1 MLDLFKDTPDANLYD
16 AYDKVYVECLKF
28 SLMHL
33 IQANLERIAQRWHL
47 HDTRQQKHTDV
58 PSVPSGQPEFF
69 ILYQSLVTTTDQ
81 KLTENTFEFKKSFIL
96 LEDKSVAPN

>member
-1 MLDLFKDTPDANLYD
+1 MLDLFKDTPDANVYD

-28 SLMHL
+28 CLMHL

-58 PSVPSGQPEFF
+58 PSGQPEFF
-69 ILYQSLVTTTDQ
+69 IPCQSLVTTTHQ
-81 KLTENTFEFKKSFIL
+81 KLTENTLEFKKSFIL